1 MKFNFWLCL
10 YDALELI
17 STLEMQNPAQLDGD
31 SATEKLEKE
40 ALGSVCSV
48 YFAANFSYI
57 VINTSAYFCSKLQK
71 LMSSWIL
78 CMLCP
83 YIAFNSSEN

>member
-1 MKFNFWLCL
+1 
-10 YDALELI
+10 
-17 STLEMQNPAQLDGD
+17 MQNSAQLDGD

-57 VINTSAYFCSKLQK
+57 VINTSEYFCTNLQK
-71 LMSSWIL
+71 LMNIVYALPLHCLQLLGELALLDSQ
-78 CMLCP
+78 
-83 YIAFNSSEN
+83 